1 VLSAGPRVDRR
12 VLKGRNRIGA
22 YSLIAALVGF
32 LFIAFQ
38 PWVPLDRLILF
49 RGLTLKG
56 LLASFFSASLVGA
69 LADWFAVSA
78 LFTNPLGIPL
88 PHTNILARH
97 KDVIADAVPRF
108 LGSFVS
114 EEKIALEMAG
124 IDFAARARELLGREA
139 LRSEIRDFLKSRISS
154 LLSGYGALDAA
165 KVEGISIVLRELF
178 VFLEE
183 KLDASSSF
191 AGMVRWARREALDER
206 IVESAASMLR
216 GGIERNRSRI
226 AAAITPLIKQNA
238 GWQGIFV
245 GQATVERLLHGMGE
259 ELERIRNNRSHDVRR
274 ALAASLDSYAARL
287 AGEVPDRGGDRE
299 RFRGVVRGTLRDES
313 FRTAC
318 ASLFAGLLGRLGVDL
333 SRPQSGVLEAVER
346 AENALQ
352 TRLGSDGEFQ
362 RRFNRGVASLLSGL
376 IARSRLVDA
385 LAEYLSEIMKR
396 ADERDFVRRVEAAVW
411 NDLQYIRVNGSVVG
425 GLVGLALSLIN
436 AILPK

>member
-1 VLSAGPRVDRR
+1 MLSAGPRVDRR

-216 GGIERNRSRI
+216 EIG
-226 AAAITPLIKQNA
+226 
-238 GWQGIFV
+238 
-245 GQATVERLLHGMGE
+245 
-259 ELERIRNNRSHDVRR
+259 R
-274 ALAASLDSYAARL
+274 AH
-287 AGEVPDRGGDRE
+287 V
-299 RFRGVVRGTLRDES
+299 
-313 FRTAC
+313 
-318 ASLFAGLLGRLGVDL
+318 
-333 SRPQSGVLEAVER
+333 
-346 AENALQ
+346 
-352 TRLGSDGEFQ
+352 
-362 RRFNRGVASLLSGL
+362 
-376 IARSRLVDA
+376 
-385 LAEYLSEIMKR
+385 
-396 ADERDFVRRVEAAVW
+396 
-411 NDLQYIRVNGSVVG
+411 
-425 GLVGLALSLIN
+425 
-436 AILPK
+436 